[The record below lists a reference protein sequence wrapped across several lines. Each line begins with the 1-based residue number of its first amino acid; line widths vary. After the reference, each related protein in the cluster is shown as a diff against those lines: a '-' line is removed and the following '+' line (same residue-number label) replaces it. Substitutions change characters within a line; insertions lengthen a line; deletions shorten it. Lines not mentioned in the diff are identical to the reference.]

1 MVTGESGDSGAVA
14 GAPIDPNPEND
25 NEVPPESK
33 RAQGDAQGPNSKL
46 PTEPE
51 SAHGLTT
58 TFAAVAGLLDRRNR
72 RLCKNE
78 HAPAA
83 HPSNTD
89 NVFKGWESA
98 LGSKLEHMIRAGQE
112 ERKQALVEG
121 DYERATRLLATG
133 KQVVARRVMLKQS
146 VARFPAVC
154 PLQWLHGA
162 SFTDCRQFVSSDRL
176 WTEVA
181 QEPNPIARWFVLL
194 GSTGLGKSSA
204 LGVALKRAASQGHLD
219 PNANRN
225 GYAAKW
231 VQARDV
237 GRAVREHPLGQGRA
251 PILHQALSADLLI
264 FDDLGLEGDHGEI
277 LDVLEERYQRG
288 RVTWTTSGLST
299 QQLSDRYGAAF
310 YRRLTGGGVQ
320 GRGALVDCT
329 T

>member
-1 MVTGESGDSGAVA
+1 MVTDESIDSRAVA
-14 GAPIDPNPEND
+14 GSPVNPNPEND
-25 NEVPPESK
+25 TEVPPESK
-33 RAQGDAQGPNSKL
+33 RAQGDAQEPNPKL
-46 PTEPE
+46 PTEPKP
-51 SAHGLTT
+51 AHGLTT
-58 TFAAVAGLLDRRNR
+58 TFAAVAGLLDQRNR
-72 RLCKNE
+72 RLSKNE

-89 NVFKGWESA
+89 KVFSGWETA
-98 LGSKLEHMIRAGQE
+98 LGSKLESMIRSGQE
-112 ERKQALVEG
+112 ERKRALVDG
-121 DYERATRLLATG
+121 DYERAATLLATG
-133 KQVVARRVMLKQS
+133 KLVVARRVMLRQS

-154 PLQWLHGA
+154 PLHWLHGA
-162 SFTDCRQFVSSDRL
+162 SFTDCRQFVGSDKL

-181 QEPNPIARWFVLL
+181 QEPNPASKWFVLL
-194 GSTGLGKSSA
+194 GATGLGKSSA

-219 PNANRN
+219 PNATRN

-251 PILHQALSADLLI
+251 PILHQALFADLLI

-310 YRRLTGGGVQ
+310 YRRLTGGGVE

-329 T
+329 